1 MSIRQISV
9 FLENRPGK
17 LYELTGLL
25 ARHGIDMRAL
35 SIAEATDFGIARI
48 IASDAQ
54 KCALALREGQ
64 FIAQFSDVLAF
75 AVPDEP
81 GGLHNLLKE
90 FNAAQVNIEYM
101 YAFLGG
107 KENSA
112 YMIFRVTDEKAA
124 ALALN
129 TAKVRLVEQ
138 EELSEL

>member
-81 GGLHNLLKE
+81 GGLHRLLGA
-90 FNAAQVNIEYM
+90 FNDAQVNIEYM
-101 YAFLGG
+101 YAVLGG
-107 KENSA
+107 EKGRA
-112 YMIFRVTDEKAA
+112 YMIFRVTDTKRAEA
-124 ALALN
+124 ALVARGL
-129 TAKVRLVEQ
+129 KS
-138 EELSEL
+138 LSLDEIERG

>member
-1 MSIRQISV
+1 MSIKQLSV

-48 IASDAQ
+48 IASDAE

-81 GGLHNLLKE
+81 GGLHNLLRE
-90 FNAAQVNIEYM
+90 FKVNIEYM

-107 KENSA
+107 EPGRA
-112 YMIFRVTDEKAA
+112 YMIFRVTDTKRAEA
-124 ALALN
+124 AL
-129 TAKVRLVEQ
+129 VERGLKS
-138 EELSEL
+138 LSLDEIERG

>member
-35 SIAEATDFGIARI
+35 SIAE
-48 IASDAQ
+48 
-54 KCALALREGQ
+54 LALREGQ

-81 GGLHNLLKE
+81 GGLHNLLSE
-90 FNAAQVNIEYM
+90 FNAARVNIEYM

-107 KENSA
+107 EPGRA
-112 YMIFRVTDEKAA
+112 YMIFRVTDTKRAEA
-124 ALALN
+124 AL
-129 TAKVRLVEQ
+129 VERGLKS
-138 EELSEL
+138 LSLDEIERG